1 MNRGSTMKILLSLLL
16 ILLILATSGLHIY
29 YVWKRKD
36 YKTLV
41 IQLGIIGLTI
51 IFGIFTIYTDDL
63 YSISKLLNMMNPFG
77 V

>member
-1 MNRGSTMKILLSLLL
+1 MKILLSLLL

-29 YVWKRKD
+29 FVWKRKD
-36 YKTLV
+36 YKTLF

-51 IFGIFTIYTDDL
+51 IFGIITIYDVDL
-63 YSISKLLNMMNPFG
+63 YSISKILNLMNPFG